1 MLRSREKNNN
11 DWIPKNL
18 TNWTFE
24 NKYSISASL
33 VDVFVLRWILHIES
47 RHGNAKDYINEN
59 HPWFGECCKIMSYT
73 ALVAVWGMVGIV
85 SIGFLRAL
93 LH

>member
-1 MLRSREKNNN
+1 MPNENNN
-11 DWIPKNL
+11 SYLDL
-18 TNWTFE
+18 FTNWIFE
-24 NKYSISASL
+24 NKYTLLASLISAAVVGWML
-33 VDVFVLRWILHIES
+33 YVEY

-59 HPWFGECCKIMSYT
+59 YSWFGECCKIMSYT